1 MARARNIKPGFFTND
16 VLAECE
22 PLARL
27 LFAGLWTIADRE
39 GRLEDRPKKI
49 KAEILPYDDCEIDQ
63 LLNQLRN
70 YGFIQR
76 YQVGGKSF
84 IQIDKFAKHQNP
96 HVKEAESTI
105 PAPGEHQIEIVQGIT
120 QTGSDPADSLL
131 LIPDSIDKA
140 NKGLPACPFDEI
152 VAGYHEALPSLPR
165 VRALTDARKNA
176 LRQRW
181 RENAKHYATQAEGVA
196 WWRRFFGYVGES
208 AFLTGR
214 GGGERPFLADLEWLT
229 KAGNFV
235 KVIEGKYH
243 A

>member
-49 KAEILPYDDCEIDQ
+49 KAEILPYDDCDIENLIRQ
-63 LLNQLRN
+63 LCS
-70 YGFIQR
+70 YEFITR
-76 YQVGGKSF
+76 YSIGDKSF
-84 IQIDKFAKHQNP
+84 IQINNFGKHQNP

-105 PAPGEHQIEIVQGIT
+105 PAPGESDTLTVPDT
-120 QTGSDPADSLL
+120 SLTGSDPADSLL

-140 NKGLPACPFDEI
+140 TKGLPACPFEEI
-152 VAGYHEALPSLPR
+152 VGAYHESLQNLPR
-165 VRALTDARKNA
+165 VRLMTDARKNQ

-181 RENAKHYATQAEGVA
+181 RENAKHYATQEEGVA
-196 WWRRFFGYVGES
+196 WWRKFFVYVGES

-229 KAGNFV
+229 KTGNFV
-235 KVIEGKYH
+235 KVLEGKYH